1 MKALIGELLSILPE
15 ERSPALQY
23 WQARLQSTVE
33 RTFSDKEDIIDASD
47 EDRQGLGSS
56 RRIA

>member
-1 MKALIGELLSILPE
+1 VDWEWFFSSLLK
-15 ERSPALQY
+15 Y
-23 WQARLQSTVE
+23 WQVRLQSTVQK
-33 RTFSDKEDIIDASD
+33 TFSDKEDILDASD